1 MRKGVQSPSSAPPW
15 VILSSLCMG
24 SWATSFIL
32 LDPNNDSQVE
42 TSNTILSRQ
51 TQTMSTGSLL
61 LREESEHLQT
71 QHVKNRTTL
80 VLSHHHLQSL
90 ARPDSWAPCE
100 ASAPW
105 SASCHLNSLA
115 LVLLVLPPMYLLNPP
130 VISVPAL
137 KWSLKSN
144 C

>member
-61 LREESEHLQT
+61 LREESEQLYPAFSFLSFFFSRVSFSEN
-71 QHVKNRTTL
+71 VKAQML
-80 VLSHHHLQSL
+80 FFL
-90 ARPDSWAPCE
+90 AE
-100 ASAPW
+100 
-105 SASCHLNSLA
+105 SCRHNQQQ
-115 LVLLVLPPMYLLNPP
+115 PP
-130 VISVPAL
+130 VINHSSEMGAHVQRHFQPTETRHGFKIL
-137 KWSLKSN
+137 P
-144 C
+144 

>member
-24 SWATSFIL
+24 SWVTSFIL
-32 LDPNNDSQVE
+32 LDPSNDSQVE
-42 TSNTILSRQ
+42 TSSTILSRQ

-80 VLSHHHLQSL
+80 VLSHHHLQ
-90 ARPDSWAPCE
+90 
-100 ASAPW
+100 
-105 SASCHLNSLA
+105 
-115 LVLLVLPPMYLLNPP
+115 YQ
-130 VISVPAL
+130 VPAQTAEPSVRL
-137 KWSLKSN
+137 QPPGLPHVTSTA
-144 C
+144 